1 MLLFHKSESFSSVGF
16 FFLLNYVS
24 FLKVPNKLSESVW
37 FINVVNIKATV
48 LTLICLGWVRTRPC
62 WRALLLCGS
71 FQHGFKCKHE
81 AILDILDFLKCGW
94 ILLLALVA
102 VLQRSLLK
110 TPLPPSKQK
119 IPGTCLRNN
128 NNLQISNV
136 WFCTKLYAVTF
147 QEKNSFAPLSKA
159 VKSQ

>member
-1 MLLFHKSESFSSVGF
+1 MLE
-16 FFLLNYVS
+16 
-24 FLKVPNKLSESVW
+24 
-37 FINVVNIKATV
+37 
-48 LTLICLGWVRTRPC
+48 
-62 WRALLLCGS
+62 ALLPWGS
-71 FQHGFKCKHE
+71 FQHAFKCKHE

-128 NNLQISNV
+128 NNLHVANV
-136 WFCTKLYAVTF
+136 WFCTKLHTVTF
-147 QEKNSFAPLSKA
+147 QEKKLLCTFVQSCKVSVRALKYEFGFCRLQKGCGCGGACLTVLGSFLMSSFSICWVFNMSEK
-159 VKSQ
+159 